1 MTRQSVIV
9 SSTKWWQNN
18 MAEDLDELYADDEQD
33 IEAYCMTCKQK
44 TTMEKPAAIWTRR
57 GAPGTRGTC
66 SVCGTVVFRMGRTPA
81 HLRLKRPE
89 PIQVVD
95 PAVGKGTRKIPTA
108 VTYLNY
114 SVADSE
120 FAEILAGDLRRI
132 GIQTWVAGTDVE
144 DVHWATGVHPALV
157 ECKNM
162 IVVLTPL
169 AVKAT
174 NVQEALQFFVAHR
187 KPIVVVLLQPTEL
200 PDELRRKPRF
210 DFGGDDYKQRFR
222 ELVQALTIA

>member
-1 MTRQSVIV
+1 MT
-9 SSTKWWQNN
+9 
-18 MAEDLDELYADDEQD
+18 EDLDELYADDEQD
-33 IEAYCMTCKQK
+33 TEAYCMTCKQK
-44 TTMEKPAAIWTRR
+44 TPMENPEAIWTRR

-81 HLRLKRPE
+81 HNKLKRPE
-89 PIQVVD
+89 PIQV
-95 PAVGKGTRKIPTA
+95 AETAHSKAARKLPTA

-120 FAEILAGDLRRI
+120 FAETLAEELRRI
-132 GIQTWVAGTDVE
+132 GIQTWLAGTDVK
-144 DVHWATGVHPALV
+144 DINWATGVHPALV

-169 AVKAT
+169 ALKAT
-174 NVQEALQFFVAHR
+174 NVQEALQFFVEQR
-187 KPIVVVLLQPTEL
+187 KPIVVVLLEPTDL

-210 DFGGDDYKQRFR
+210 DFSGDAFRQRFR
-222 ELVQALTIA
+222 ELVQALTLS

>member
-1 MTRQSVIV
+1 
-9 SSTKWWQNN
+9 
-18 MAEDLDELYADDEQD
+18 
-33 IEAYCMTCKQK
+33 
-44 TTMEKPAAIWTRR
+44 MENPEAIWTRR

-81 HLRLKRPE
+81 HERLKRPE

-95 PAVGKGTRKIPTA
+95 TARGKVTRKVPMA

-120 FAEILAGDLRRI
+120 FAEILAEDLKRI

-169 AVKAT
+169 AIKAT

-187 KPIVVVLLQPTEL
+187 KPIVVVLLQPTDL

-210 DFGGDDYKQRFR
+210 NFGGDDYKQRFR
-222 ELVQALTIA
+222 ELVQALTTA

>member
-1 MTRQSVIV
+1 
-9 SSTKWWQNN
+9 

-44 TTMEKPAAIWTRR
+44 TTMENPEPIWTRR

-81 HLRLKRPE
+81 HDKLKRPE
-89 PIQVVD
+89 PIQVVET
-95 PAVGKGTRKIPTA
+95 PRGKAARKVPTA

-114 SVADSE
+114 SVADTE
-120 FAEILAGDLRRI
+120 FAEILAEDLRRI
-132 GIQTWVAGTDVE
+132 GIQTWVAGPKVE

-162 IVVLTPL
+162 IIVLTPL
-169 AVKAT
+169 SIKAT
-174 NVQEALQFFVAHR
+174 SVREALQFFVEHR
-187 KPIVVVLLQPTEL
+187 KPIVVAQLQPTEL

-210 DFGGDDYKQRFR
+210 DFSGDDYKQKFR
-222 ELVQALTIA
+222 ELVQALAGS